1 MLPLPK
7 STLLRTGVSAAAL
20 ALALALGA
28 EAASDLSTEG
38 FEIAAE
44 QSPASDRHKRRND
57 VYLVILPT

>member
-7 STLLRTGVSAAAL
+7 STLLRTGVSAA

-44 QSPASDRHKRRND
+44 ESPASDRPKRRND

>member
-7 STLLRTGVSAAAL
+7 STLLRTGVSAA

-44 QSPASDRHKRRND
+44 
-57 VYLVILPT
+57 